1 MSSPEPSDVESA
13 LDRNVDP
20 VSEPEAYRQMLLGLL
35 GDRDPAEVQ
44 AEFPAQLRATVAEA
58 GPDLRT
64 KPAPG
69 EWSALEVLGHFVD
82 AEIAS
87 GARYR
92 WILAHDEPPLI
103 GYDQDLWVER
113 LHHQDGD
120 PEEMLSLLEA
130 LRKSHLRLWA
140 RSSESDRAQDR
151 RALRARARELR
162 AHIPT
167 GRRPRPLPSRPD
179 AAHPCPGGRAM
190 RAAGPQRGHRPRHAG
205 VDAPGGPAGRF
216 S

>member
-1 MSSPEPSDVESA
+1 MSGPDPSVVESA

-20 VSEPEAYRQMLLGLL
+20 VSEPDAYRQMLLGLL

-44 AEFPAQLRATVAEA
+44 AEFPAQLRAMVAEA
-58 GPDLRT
+58 GPELRT

-120 PEEMLSLLEA
+120 AGEMLELLEA

-140 RSSESDRAQDR
+140 SSSESDRARIGVHSERGPESFELTFRLVAGHGLYHLGQMR
-151 RALRARARELR
+151 RTLAQV
-162 AHIPT
+162 
-167 GRRPRPLPSRPD
+167 
-179 AAHPCPGGRAM
+179 
-190 RAAGPQRGHRPRHAG
+190 AGE
-205 VDAPGGPAGRF
+205 
-216 S
+216 